1 MKAMNAVKRYGA
13 KIAVPAALMG
23 LALPA
28 SADNIWDSAVNELT
42 KLVTGV
48 GAIGAVM
55 ITLAVTVV
63 GFIFFKTMVKRTP

>member
-28 SADNIWDSAVNELT
+28 SADNIWDSAVTELT